1 MTEWYNFNPLQREA
15 EDCLLISVKED
26 KMHFN
31 PLQREAEDLVNA
43 EYGSGLRYFNPL
55 QREAEDVMRSAF
67 LPYSYIFQSTSAR
80 S

>member
-1 MTEWYNFNPLQREA
+1 MHFNPLQREA
-15 EDCLLISVKED
+15 EDLVNAEYGSGLRY
-26 KMHFN
+26 FN